1 MDFVAT
7 EHALKDFS
15 YAAPTSLAEASRLLA
30 GANGKARILA
40 GGTDIIVQLRE
51 GLRDADLVV
60 DVKKIPELTELSYS
74 PAKGLRLGASVP
86 CYQIYEHE
94 AVAKAYPALV
104 DAARIVGGWQI
115 QSRASVG
122 GNLCNSSPAADTIPA
137 LIAHGVT
144 CIIAGAS
151 GQREVKVEA
160 FCTAP
165 GKNVLQPG
173 ELLVT
178 LVFPPP
184 AAKSS
189 SAYERFIPRNE
200 MDIAVVGAGSWVK
213 LSADGS
219 KIEQARIG
227 LCAVAPTPKFA
238 AEASQWLAGQ
248 PATDAT
254 FEKAGELAKK
264 VASPI
269 TDMRGPAE
277 YRTHLVGVLVK
288 RTLAKA
294 AERARA
300 S

>member
-1 MDFVAT
+1 M
-7 EHALKDFS
+7 KDFS
-15 YAAPTSLAEASRLLA
+15 YAAPATLAEATRLLA
-30 GANGKARILA
+30 DSPRARILA
-40 GGTDIIVQLRE
+40 GGTDILVQLRE

-60 DVKKIPELTELSYS
+60 DVKKIPELAELSYS
-74 PAKGLRLGASVP
+74 ASQGLKLGACVP
-86 CYQIYEHE
+86 CYQIYDHRELS
-94 AVAKAYPALV
+94 KIYPALV
-104 DAARIVGGWQI
+104 DAARIIGGWQI

-144 CIIAGAS
+144 CVIAGPK
-151 GQREVKVEA
+151 GKREVKVEE

-184 AAKSS
+184 QKGAG

-200 MDIAVVGAGSWVK
+200 MDIAVAGAGSWLK
-213 LSADGS
+213 LSADG
-219 KIEQARIG
+219 KTVEQARIG
-227 LCAVAPTPKFA
+227 IGAVAPTPRIATEA
-238 AEASQWLAGQ
+238 ANWLAGKPVTEESFAQ
-248 PATDAT
+248 
-254 FEKAGELAKK
+254 AGELAKK

-269 TDMRGPAE
+269 TDMRGTVE
-277 YRTHLVGVLVK
+277 YRVHLVGVLVK

-294 AERARA
+294 AERARK
-300 S
+300 